1 MVLRAIARALTRKKN
16 ITEETQRE
24 SHLRKYLSTLD
35 LVLLGVGNTLGAG
48 VYVVTGVLGKLTAG
62 PAMIISFLIA
72 AIVATLS
79 ALCYAEFGARVPKA
93 GSAYVYTYIC
103 MGEAWAFLVGWSVFL
118 QNAIGA
124 GSVARSASAYI
135 DDLAGNR
142 IEAYMLS
149 TLPMESGILAKYPDF
164 IALAMCLA
172 LSVALAFG
180 ARMSSN
186 VNNVFTAVNLFII
199 IYVIV
204 CGLFRLDASYWH
216 IPADQLPKG
225 PCKVLPGNQTSE
237 EQCESYGTGGF
248 MPYGL
253 SGVMV
258 GAAMGFYGF
267 IGFDVISTAA
277 EEAHDPQRS
286 IPLSTMATVFFV
298 FLSFFC
304 VSIVLTMMCPYYLL
318 DERAP
323 LPEAF
328 GRIGWT
334 VAKYVVTV
342 GGIVGLMTSLIGCIF
357 ALPRFIY
364 SMASDGLLFE
374 CLATVSERFKMP
386 VNACVFCGVVA
397 GVMGMLLDIGSL
409 VSIVAA
415 GTLMPYGLVAAS
427 VMKLRYEPDYESIAA
442 ATHLYPT
449 VGEGEHATFMDSFAS
464 LLNQAVQPRYA
475 EATVLSSRVVTFA
488 VFLLTLNFIGIS
500 SVIVFASDCLLNKE
514 PWALAVTSLMSAL
527 IVILLIV
534 IARQPQSNAVLAF
547 KVPMVPL
554 IPATSLFINIYLLVQ
569 IDRLTWVRYLTCM
582 CVGVVIYLAYGV
594 WNSKQRGMD
603 PMTRRHKKLV
613 TSARNG
619 EKAQELEQSGKL
631 GRLDENGAPATHA
644 LSSAFDMS
652 PVL

>member
-397 GVMGMLLDIGSL
+397 
-409 VSIVAA
+409 A
-415 GTLMPYGLVAAS
+415 
-427 VMKLRYEPDYESIAA
+427 
-442 ATHLYPT
+442 
-449 VGEGEHATFMDSFAS
+449 
-464 LLNQAVQPRYA
+464 
-475 EATVLSSRVVTFA
+475 
-488 VFLLTLNFIGIS
+488 LNFIGIS